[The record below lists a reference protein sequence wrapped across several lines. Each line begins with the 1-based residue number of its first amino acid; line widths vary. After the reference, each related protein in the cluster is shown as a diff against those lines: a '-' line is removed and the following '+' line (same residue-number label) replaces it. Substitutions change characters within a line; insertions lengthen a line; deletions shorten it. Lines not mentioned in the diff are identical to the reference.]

1 MEETIFNY
9 IDSVLFNKKKLNKI
23 NERETQFNL
32 YMLNRWCSMYSPDLA
47 QIINQTS
54 NQFKEVLSL
63 KQDQYDFCFNMFPK
77 SKKRKIEYI
86 KKQKNDKKEEDVE
99 TKQLADCMELSQREI
114 KQLIEF
120 LK

>member
-1 MEETIFNY
+1 MEENIFNY
-9 IDSVLFNKKKLNKI
+9 IDSVLFHKKKLNKI

-86 KKQKNDKKEEDVE
+86 KKQKTETIQENTDFKSLAKNFEISEREAKECIDFM
-99 TKQLADCMELSQREI
+99 K
-114 KQLIEF
+114 
-120 LK
+120 